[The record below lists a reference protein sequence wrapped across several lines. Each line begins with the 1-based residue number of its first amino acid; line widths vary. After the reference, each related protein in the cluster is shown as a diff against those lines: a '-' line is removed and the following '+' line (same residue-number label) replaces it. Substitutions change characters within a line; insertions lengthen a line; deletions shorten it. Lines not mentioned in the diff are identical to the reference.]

1 MEQRRT
7 KSLATATNEM
17 LARQEQFVKR
27 RAARSRDESPER
39 SLSELLGADRSCDPD
54 PVFEGGAFAGW
65 ESIRGTPRTPM
76 EQRPT
81 TASTP
86 RTPLQ
91 KRPKKAVKRV
101 LPTLLTATKIKVD
114 ELEVRRSKVP

>member
-1 MEQRRT
+1 
-7 KSLATATNEM
+7 
-17 LARQEQFVKR
+17 
-27 RAARSRDESPER
+27 
-39 SLSELLGADRSCDPD
+39 
-54 PVFEGGAFAGW
+54 
-65 ESIRGTPRTPM
+65 M